1 MLGLYAR
8 SSYLKHSWGHLNFWF
23 VKSLISGL
31 ISVWNLTRIWSVS
44 TKYYILMTSLVKF
57 TPLQI
62 AVLVNGFVLAFTS
75 DFIPRV
81 VYRHQISPDG
91 SLNGYVNWTL
101 SYFNV
106 KDFKPQ
112 EWPDDPKRNVKEESR
127 TCRYVSYC

>member
-1 MLGLYAR
+1 M
-8 SSYLKHSWGHLNFWF
+8 
-23 VKSLISGL
+23 
-31 ISVWNLTRIWSVS
+31 
-44 TKYYILMTSLVKF
+44 YIFGTS
-57 TPLQI
+57 LQI
-62 AVLVNGFVLAFTS
+62 AILVNGFVLAFTS

-112 EWPDDPKRNVKEESR
+112 ERPDNPMQNVKEESP
-127 TCRYVSYC
+127 TCRYVFLMFLWSLVFDVVL